1 VTLAIPL
8 VHIAKRFGHAVDG
21 IIGTSFI
28 REFVVEVDYGA
39 RVIRL
44 HDKLTFAYNGPG
56 ESVPIALN
64 AAGHPTIQAAV
75 TPVGKGPIT
84 GTFVIDIGSGG
95 ALALHGPF
103 VKEHGL
109 PGAEAKTIKAIGIGG
124 AGGASQGRIGR
135 VSALKIGSF
144 TIASPTAMFSE
155 DTAGAF
161 ANAAIQGNI
170 GQQIM
175 SRFKV
180 FLDYSRTRI
189 ILEPSETFGAP
200 FDRAV
205 SGVSLTTEGA
215 DYKTF
220 RITDVLENSPA
231 SEAGLQPNDIITA
244 IDGRGAATLTITTL
258 LELLERP
265 GSYKITVKRGDQTL
279 EVTLAPRHMV

>member
-1 VTLAIPL
+1 
-8 VHIAKRFGHAVDG
+8 
-21 IIGTSFI
+21 
-28 REFVVEVDYGA
+28 
-39 RVIRL
+39 
-44 HDKLTFAYNGPG
+44 
-56 ESVPIALN
+56 VPIKLN

-75 TPVGKGPIT
+75 TPVGKEPIM

-95 ALALHGPF
+95 SLALHSPF
-103 VKEHGL
+103 VREHGL
-109 PGAEAKTIKAIGIGG
+109 AGANTKTIKAIGIGG
-124 AGGASQGRIGR
+124 AGGPSQGRIGR

-175 SRFKV
+175 SRFKI

-205 SGVSLTTEGA
+205 SGLSLTTEGA
-215 DYKTF
+215 DYKIF
-220 RITDVLENSPA
+220 RVTDVLENSPA
-231 SEAGLQPNDIITA
+231 SEAGLQRKDIITA
-244 IDGRGAATLTITTL
+244 IDGRAAAELTITAV

-265 GSYKITVKRGDQTL
+265 VLYKLTIKRGDQTL
-279 EVTLAPRHMV
+279 AVTLTPRHMV